1 MNKGFFITGTDTNV
15 GKTIVSAILVNKFNA
30 VYYKPIQCG
39 VDLNGNIDS
48 DIIKKLCH
56 KPTIIEESYR
66 FKNALSPNIASKREN
81 IKVNHLNFNKLNN
94 IEKRVIV
101 EGAGGL
107 QVPIN
112 ESLFVSDLPLLFE
125 LPVILVCKTEL
136 GTINHTLMSLQILKE
151 KKIHLAGLVFNG
163 KKNHETL
170 GTILSFGKKIYG
182 KKITVLANIPFIQN
196 LTFKKLNDLTNNF
209 SFRD

>member
-1 MNKGFFITGTDTNV
+1 MNKGFFITGTDTDV

-48 DIIKKLCH
+48 DIIKKLCD

-66 FKNALSPNIASKREN
+66 FKNPLSPNIASKREK
-81 IKVNHLNFNKLNN
+81 IKVNHLNFQKLNN

-112 ESLFVSDLPLLFE
+112 ENLFVSDLPILFK
-125 LPVILVCKTEL
+125 LPVILVCRTEL

-151 KKIHLAGLVFNG
+151 KKINLAGLVFNG

-170 GTILSFGKKIYG
+170 ETILSFGKKIYG

-196 LTFKKLNDLTNNF
+196 LTFKKLNDLINNF
-209 SFRD
+209 SFKH